1 MIERIAAWA
10 NRQATRVTG
19 KEQTGNSALVTLG
32 LAGATVLTCL
42 VAGVGHAARHSWATT
57 GSLDTWSVAV
67 GSGAFAAGVL
77 SILLVHEWGHLYQ
90 AQRWKVPHGV
100 PRLLPA
106 PTLVG
111 TFGAV
116 MRIEGRPTDRKALFD
131 IAAGGP
137 VWGLAVAFPIA
148 TVGLNLSSIVTID
161 QMQNATN
168 TIWNESAL
176 MAGLRTLV
184 LGSVDEGHVVS
195 LHPLAV
201 AGTVG
206 LLVTC
211 VNLLPVGPLDG
222 GHIMRALTGSSAGQL
237 VSGGMLTG
245 AMLAMTA
252 HDADWYV
259 WAFVGVF
266 LLALGQR
273 GQIRPMKE
281 DEPPGAG
288 RWCVAAALGAVGVV
302 GFTPAPLVWIGG

>member
-1 MIERIAAWA
+1 M
-10 NRQATRVTG
+10 T
-19 KEQTGNSALVTLG
+19 LV
-32 LAGATVLTCL
+32 LAGATVLTCMI
-42 VAGVGHAARHSWATT
+42 AGAGHAVRHSWATT
-57 GSLDTWSVAV
+57 GTLESWDVVSGSVA
-67 GSGAFAAGVL
+67 FTAGL
-77 SILLVHEWGHLYQ
+77 LGILMVHEWGHLRQ
-90 AQRWKVPHGV
+90 AQRWNVAHGV

-116 MRIEGRPTDRKALFD
+116 MRIEGRPSDRKALFD

-137 VWGLAVAFPIA
+137 IWGLAVAFPLA
-148 TVGLNLSSIVTID
+148 AVGLQLSSIVTIE
-161 QMQNATN
+161 QMQSATN

-176 MAGLRTLV
+176 VAGLRRVV
-184 LGSVDEGHVVS
+184 LGAVEEGHVVA

-201 AGTVG
+201 AGTIG

-222 GHIMRALTGSSAGQL
+222 GHIMRALTGSSGGQL
-237 VSGGMLTG
+237 VSGGILTG

-266 LLALGQR
+266 LLALGER
-273 GQIRPMKE
+273 GQIRPRNE
-281 DEPPGAG
+281 GQPPGAR
-288 RWCVAAALGAVGVV
+288 RWWIATALGAVGVV